1 MAQEKTK
8 TKKDNT
14 KIGAVIILI
23 ISAIVFIPFG
33 GYEVMNAF
41 FGKNDAPLFGKYDGK
56 EIRYEAGSTFTRA
69 TQNLADRYKSMGY
82 EVGSEAYYYIF
93 NQAFEETVKDMA
105 YLAAVKK
112 SGYTVPD
119 EAVNR
124 RLITYYAD
132 ETGKY
137 SQRIYNQTDK
147 ATRDSVAEGV
157 ELTLAYTRYTDDLL
171 GSSLSVN
178 EENLYGVKASSNELK
193 FISDMG
199 RENHTFRVVTFDTE
213 KFPKEE
219 AAKWASSN
227 MEKFVKYNL
236 SVITVDTQS
245 EAETLLK
252 QLNANEITF
261 DDAITEKS
269 QQYYSDAQGKI
280 SRPYHYQL
288 EIAIENKDDVSKVT
302 SLSKD
307 QLSPVVKTVRG
318 FSIYRADGT
327 STPADFTDDETLN
340 VVLTYIKT
348 NEHGYIEDYYT
359 NIANNFIAQSAKTS
373 IDEACEKFGVSYVDT
388 TPFPI
393 NYGSSSMYSAAP
405 ANLNVLNNLSTN
417 ADILQKIFALKEN
430 ETSAP
435 VLLGSNIAVFKC
447 IGIMND
453 STEADTSVLKNRIAS
468 ANNST
473 VTNALMT
480 SDKVENNV
488 WQAYF
493 DNFANFGD

>member
-1 MAQEKTK
+1 MAQEK

-41 FGKNDAPLFGKYDGK
+41 FGKNKAPVFGKYDGK
-56 EIRYEAGSTFTRA
+56 EIRYEAGTTFTRA

-82 EVGSEAYYYIF
+82 EVSSEAYYYIF

-105 YLAAVKK
+105 YLNAVKK
-112 SGYTVPD
+112 SGYTVPE

-124 RLITYYAD
+124 RLITYYTD

-137 SQRIYNQTDK
+137 SKRIYNQTDK

-178 EENLYGVKASSNELK
+178 GENLYGVKTSSKEID
-193 FISDMG
+193 FIADMG
-199 RENHTFRVVTFDTE
+199 RKNHSFRVVTFDTE
-213 KFPKEE
+213 KFPAEE

-245 EAETLLK
+245 EAESLLK

-261 DDAITEKS
+261 DDAVTEKS

-288 EIAIENKDDVSKVT
+288 EIAIEDKNEVSKVT
-302 SLSKD
+302 SLAKD
-307 QLSPVVKTVRG
+307 ELSPVVKTVRG
-318 FSIYRADGT
+318 FSIYRADG
-327 STPADFTDDETLN
+327 SATPADFTDEETLN

-359 NIANNFIAQSAKTS
+359 NIANNFIAQTAKTS
-373 IDEACEKFGVSYVDT
+373 FDEACEKFDVTYSDT
-388 TPFPI
+388 TPFPV

-405 ANLNVLNNLSTN
+405 SNMNVLNNLSTN
-417 ADILQKIFALKEN
+417 AEVLQKIFALKEN

-435 VLLGSNIAVFKC
+435 VLLGTNITVFKC
-447 IGIMND
+447 IGIMDD
-453 STEADTSVLKNRIAS
+453 STEVDKEQLKNRIAS

-493 DNFANFGD
+493 DHFANLGD

>member
-33 GYEVMNAF
+33 GYEVIQAF
-41 FGKNDAPLFGKYDGK
+41 FGKNKAPLFGKYNGK
-56 EIRYEAGSTFTRA
+56 EIRYEPGTTFTRA
-69 TQNLADRYKSMGY
+69 TQNLAERYKSMGY

-105 YLAAVKK
+105 YLDAVEK
-112 SGYTVPD
+112 SGYTVSE

-132 ETGKY
+132 ETGKF
-137 SQRIYNQTDK
+137 SKRIYNQTDK
-147 ATRDSVAEGV
+147 ATRDSVTEGV
-157 ELTLAYTRYTDDLL
+157 EKTLAYTRYTDDLL

-178 EENLYGVKASSNELK
+178 GEDLYGAKTSSKELG
-193 FISDMG
+193 FISNMG
-199 RENHTFRVVTFDTE
+199 RKNHSFRVVTFDTD
-213 KFPKEE
+213 KFPAEE

-227 MEKFVKYNL
+227 MEKFIKYNL
-236 SVITVDTQS
+236 SVITVETQS
-245 EAETLLK
+245 EAESLLK

-261 DDAITEKS
+261 ADAVTEKS

-280 SRPYHYQL
+280 SRPYQYQI
-288 EIAIENKDDVSKVT
+288 EIAIDNKDDVSKIT
-302 SLSKD
+302 SLEKD

-318 FSIYRADGT
+318 FSIYRADGAA
-327 STPADFTDDETLN
+327 TPADFNDEETLN

-348 NEHGYIEDYYT
+348 NEHGYIEDYYI
-359 NIANNFIAQSAKTS
+359 NIANNFIAQAAKTS
-373 IDEACEKFGVSYVDT
+373 YDEACEKFGVTYSDT

-405 ANLNVLNNLSTN
+405 TTIPVLNNLSTN
-417 ADILQKIFALKEN
+417 ADVLQKIFALKEN
-430 ETSAP
+430 ETCAP
-435 VLLGSNIAVFKC
+435 VLLGTSITVFKC
-447 IGIMND
+447 TGIMND
-453 STEADTSVLKNRIAS
+453 DTETDMATLKNRIAS
-468 ANNST
+468 ANNSS
-473 VTNALMT
+473 VTNALMK

-493 DNFANFGD
+493 DNFADFGD

>member
-14 KIGAVIILI
+14 KIGAVIILV

-41 FGKNDAPLFGKYDGK
+41 FGKNKAPVFGKYDGK
-56 EIRYEAGSTFTRA
+56 EIKYEPGTTFTRA

-82 EVGSEAYYYIF
+82 EVSSEAYYYIF
-93 NQAFEETVKDMA
+93 TQAFEETVKDMA
-105 YLAAVKK
+105 YLKAVEK
-112 SGYTVPD
+112 SSYSVPA

-124 RLITYYAD
+124 RLITYYTD

-137 SQRIYNQTDK
+137 SQRLYNQTDK
-147 ATRDSVAEGV
+147 ATRDAVTQGV

-171 GSSLSVN
+171 GSSLSVKG
-178 EENLYGVKASSNELK
+178 EDLYGAKTSSKELN

-199 RENHTFRVVTFDTE
+199 RKSHSFRIVSFDTE
-213 KFPKEE
+213 KFPAEE

-236 SVITVDTQS
+236 SAITVDTQS
-245 EAETLLK
+245 EADSILK
-252 QLNANEITF
+252 QLNASEITF
-261 DDAITEKS
+261 EDAVSEKS
-269 QQYYSDAQGKI
+269 QQYYTDADGKL

-302 SLSKD
+302 SLAKD

-318 FSIYRADGT
+318 FSIYRSNGA
-327 STPADFTDDETLN
+327 STPADFKDEETLN
-340 VVLTYIKT
+340 VAMTYIKA
-348 NEHGYIEDYYT
+348 NEHGYIEEYYT
-359 NIANNFIAQSAKTS
+359 NIANNFIAQAAKTS
-373 IDEACEKFGVSYVDT
+373 FDEACEKFDVSYSDT

-405 ANLNVLNNLSTN
+405 SNINILNNLSTN
-417 ADILQKIFALKEN
+417 EDVLKKVFSLKEN

-435 VLLGSNIAVFKC
+435 VLLGSTISVFKC

-453 STEADTSVLKNRIAS
+453 DTDTDKDILKRRVAS
-468 ANNST
+468 ANDSA

-488 WQAYF
+488 WSAYF
-493 DNFANFGD
+493 ENFSNFGD